1 MQLSLK
7 IAFVIMSTFLLL
19 GNQHMYAQAQIGN
32 GKPAPGGDV
41 IDATS
46 GANTANS
53 DPYGNFEVGLPGNT
67 DFKKDQPVSGAL
79 YSGTPIRDLINTA
92 VTFALA
98 ILVIIGVITIVIGG
112 YMYMTAAG
120 NASQVQ
126 SAKEM
131 IMSALLGIFIAFISV
146 VLLNT
151 INPFLGKNA
160 VEPSLGPVGSGA
172 PGGGTSSSG
181 SDTAA
186 EIADLQSQEQ
196 AITNEISAL
205 ESQIPPGGTASA
217 QLQEQINQDEAR
229 LQDLIDRVRALEK
242 NP

>member
-1 MQLSLK
+1 MNLKTVKFFITLLST
-7 IAFVIMSTFLLL
+7 STLILPGYSLHAQTSAPCPSSASAL
-19 GNQHMYAQAQIGN
+19 GC
-32 GKPAPGGDV
+32 
-41 IDATS
+41 
-46 GANTANS
+46 
-53 DPYGNFEVGLPGNT
+53 FEVGLPGSKTFTAN
-67 DFKKDQPVSGAL
+67 QPVGAFL
-79 YSGTPIRDLINTA
+79 DTKTPLKNLVNLV

-181 SDTAA
+181 SDAAA

-196 AITNEISAL
+196 AITEDISSL

-217 QLQEQINQDEAR
+217 ELQDQINKDEAR

>member
-1 MQLSLK
+1 MSLPLK

-41 IDATS
+41 IDNTS
-46 GANTANS
+46 SSSTSAQACPSGST
-53 DPYGNFEVGLPGNT
+53 YGCLEVGLPGNS
-67 DFKKDQPVSGAL
+67 DFSAGSKVDAIAYG
-79 YSGTPIRDLINTA
+79 GTPIRDLVNL
-92 VTFALA
+92 VVKFALA

-126 SAKEM
+126 TAKEW

-172 PGGGTSSSG
+172 PGGG
-181 SDTAA
+181 
-186 EIADLQSQEQ
+186 
-196 AITNEISAL
+196 
-205 ESQIPPGGTASA
+205 
-217 QLQEQINQDEAR
+217 
-229 LQDLIDRVRALEK
+229 
-242 NP
+242 

>member
-1 MQLSLK
+1 MKVFITASSLFLSVL
-7 IAFVIMSTFLLL
+7 FGYS
-19 GNQHMYAQAQIGN
+19 AQAQTS
-32 GKPAPGGDV
+32 APCPSSASALGC
-41 IDATS
+41 
-46 GANTANS
+46 
-53 DPYGNFEVGLPGNT
+53 FEVGLPGSKT
-67 DFKKDQPVSGAL
+67 FAADQPVGAFL
-79 YSGTPIRDLINTA
+79 DTKTPLKNLVNLI

-126 SAKEM
+126 TAKEW

-172 PGGGTSSSG
+172 PGGGTSSNGSG
-181 SDTAA
+181 GSGTDTAA

-196 AITNEISAL
+196 AITNDISTL

-217 QLQEQINQDEAR
+217 ELQDQINKDEAR